1 MLDFKT
7 TFIYCA
13 CMLKIECTGVILA
26 GGQNKRFA
34 GADKAFERIGD
45 TSIFEHIYGIFRE
58 HFEQILLVTNHP
70 EKFMAWDIPMA
81 ADLFN
86 FRSSLTGLHTGL
98 FYTSTPYAFFA
109 ACDTPFLK
117 KEMIQAV
124 LSAVEPNL
132 DIVVPQTEL
141 GFEPLCAAY
150 SRRCLKPVQIQ
161 LEKKQFQIQRLFKA
175 MRTQK
180 ILEPHLR
187 EIDPDLISF
196 FNINTPEDLEQARQM
211 VRGNTTL

>member
-13 CMLKIECTGVILA
+13 CMSNLECTGVILA

-34 GADKAFERIGD
+34 GTDKAFERVGES
-45 TSIFEHIYGIFRE
+45 SIFEHIYGIFRE
-58 HFEQILLVTNHP
+58 LFDQILLVTNHP
-70 EKFMAWDIPMA
+70 EKFMAWDIPSA

-211 VRGNTTL
+211 ARGNTIV

>member
-1 MLDFKT
+1 MLDFKPL
-7 TFIYCA
+7 FIYCA
-13 CMLKIECTGVILA
+13 CMSNLECTGVILA

-34 GADKAFERIGD
+34 GMDKAFERVGKS
-45 TSIFEHIYGIFRE
+45 SIFEHIYGIFRE
-58 HFEQILLVTNHP
+58 LFDQILLVTNHP

-81 ADLFN
+81 ADLFD

-124 LSAVEPNL
+124 LNAVEPNL

-150 SRRCLKPVQIQ
+150 SRQCLKPVQLQ
-161 LEKKQFQIQRLFKA
+161 LEKKQLQIQRLFKT

-180 ILEPHLR
+180 I
-187 EIDPDLISF
+187 
-196 FNINTPEDLEQARQM
+196 PEAR
-211 VRGNTTL
+211 

>member
-13 CMLKIECTGVILA
+13 CMSNIECTGVILA

-45 TSIFEHIYGIFRE
+45 TSIFEHIYGIFKE
-58 HFEQILLVTNHP
+58 LFEQILLVTNHP

-196 FNINTPEDLEQARQM
+196 FNINTPEDLEHARQM
-211 VRGNTTL
+211 AKGNPIV

>member
-1 MLDFKT
+1 
-7 TFIYCA
+7 
-13 CMLKIECTGVILA
+13 
-26 GGQNKRFA
+26 
-34 GADKAFERIGD
+34 
-45 TSIFEHIYGIFRE
+45 
-58 HFEQILLVTNHP
+58 
-70 EKFMAWDIPMA
+70 
-81 ADLFN
+81 
-86 FRSSLTGLHTGL
+86 
-98 FYTSTPYAFFA
+98 
-109 ACDTPFLK
+109 
-117 KEMIQAV
+117 MIQAV
-124 LSAVEPNL
+124 LNTVKPNL

-175 MRTQK
+175 MHTQR

-211 VRGNTTL
+211 ARGNTIV